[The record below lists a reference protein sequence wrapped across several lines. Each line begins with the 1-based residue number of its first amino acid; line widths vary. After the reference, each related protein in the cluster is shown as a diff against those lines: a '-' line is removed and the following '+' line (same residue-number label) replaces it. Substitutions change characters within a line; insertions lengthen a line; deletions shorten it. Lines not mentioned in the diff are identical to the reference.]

1 MNRIYRGWLFNKH
14 NGVWHATNRNGQKII
29 AKDEKWIMREIDRF
43 EFDRLEREIK
53 ENADS

>member
-1 MNRIYRGWLFNKH
+1 MNRIYRGWMFNKH

-29 AKDEKWIMREIDRF
+29 AKNEKWIMREIDRF
-43 EFDRLEREIK
+43 DFDRLEREIK